1 MADFIYA
8 CDQIR
13 RNLNP
18 DISGSSGIS
27 GWHVVAAHC
36 DAWSVAVAL

>member
-1 MADFIYA
+1 MADSIYA

-18 DISGSSGIS
+18 DISGSTWVI
-27 GWHVVAAHC
+27 GWHGVAAHRG
-36 DAWSVAVAL
+36 AWSVVAL

>member
-18 DISGSSGIS
+18 DISGFTGIT
-27 GWHVVAAHC
+27 GRHGVAPLR
-36 DAWSVAVAL
+36 DAWSVVAL

>member
-1 MADFIYA
+1 MANFIYA

-18 DISGSSGIS
+18 DISGSTGII
-27 GWHVVAAHC
+27 GWHGVAAHR
-36 DAWSVAVAL
+36 DAWSVAVAN

>member
-1 MADFIYA
+1 MAEFIYA

-18 DISGSSGIS
+18 DISGPTGII
-27 GWHVVAAHC
+27 GWLGVVALR
-36 DAWSVAVAL
+36 DALSVAGAL

>member
-1 MADFIYA
+1 MANRIYA

-18 DISGSSGIS
+18 DISGSAWVI
-27 GWHVVAAHC
+27 GWHGVAAHR
-36 DAWSVAVAL
+36 DARSVVVAL